1 MHGIIFNGVT
11 SYSGMSVDDVGF
23 SMCSDERHDDKDKN
37 LSSQCCMWYTD
48 APDALELF
56 LFLALF
62 ITTINSIFSCFIH
75 GR

>member
-1 MHGIIFNGVT
+1 MIFNGVT
-11 SYSGMSVDDVGF
+11 SYSGMSVDAVGF

-48 APDALELF
+48 APDALEPF

-62 ITTINSIFSCFIH
+62 ITTINSIFSCFFM
-75 GR
+75 GGES